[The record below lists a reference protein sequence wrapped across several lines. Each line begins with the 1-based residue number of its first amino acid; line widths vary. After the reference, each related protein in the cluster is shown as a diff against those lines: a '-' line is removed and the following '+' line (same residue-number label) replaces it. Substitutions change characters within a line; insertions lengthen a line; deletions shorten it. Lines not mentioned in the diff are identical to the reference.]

1 MRKFIC
7 TLAIILCFMGPSVA
21 WPGLVLTFDNDTLQ
35 GHPGDTLTFSATLM
49 NTSLTE
55 TLALDSGGVS
65 SLMTGLTQTP
75 GDSSFADNFLLASFL
90 VPLAPQG
97 SPGDSIHAAI
107 LMIDIDLGAPLGTTL
122 FGTFDVTGHN
132 GSDPPDTL
140 APTGPTFHVEVLP
153 ASASASAPE
162 PGSLALIAGLLAPG
176 AAFLY
181 RRRRRAF
188 TTGAS

>member
-7 TLAIILCFMGPSVA
+7 TLAIALCFIGPSA
-21 WPGLVLTFDNDTLQ
+21 ARAGLILTFDTDTLQ
-35 GHPGDTLTFSATLM
+35 GHPGDTLTFFATLM
-49 NTSLTE
+49 NDSATD

-65 SLMTGLTQTP
+65 FLMTGLTQTP
-75 GDSSFADNFLLASFL
+75 GDSSFADNFLVASFL
-90 VPLAPQG
+90 SPLPPLG
-97 SPGDSIHAAI
+97 SIDAAI
-107 LMIDIDLGAPLGTTL
+107 VMIDIDLGATPGTTL

-153 ASASASAPE
+153 VSVPE
-162 PGSLALIAGLLAPG
+162 PSSLALIAGLLAPG

-181 RRRRRAF
+181 RRRRRAI
-188 TTGAS
+188 TTSAPL